1 MVVVLFLLV
10 PLIGCLGW
18 GDMFGE
24 KRHIAGDYFLMEGE
38 QNSTDD
44 LYLFTRNSAASVA
57 GPLKRIG
64 WNSQYIIFT
73 DANWPVPWNVM
84 DVNKHIRF
92 TITEVQ
98 RTHDPKFQQIDVAFT
113 SESWERARQGR

>member
-1 MVVVLFLLV
+1 M
-10 PLIGCLGW
+10 GW
-18 GDMFGE
+18 GDMFRE
-24 KRHIAGDYFLMEGE
+24 RRVIAGDYYLMEGE
-38 QNSTDD
+38 RDTTDD
-44 LYLFTRNSAASVA
+44 LYLCTRENSGSVA

-92 TITEVQ
+92 TITDNQ
-98 RTHDPKFQQIDVAFT
+98 RTQDVKFQQIDVGST
-113 SESWERARQGR
+113 SEAWQRAKHVR